1 MTWTRPGPVLL
12 AAVAAAAVL
21 AACGGGS
28 PAADGRIGGSM
39 ILATTT
45 SLEDSGL
52 LDVLVPLFEERTGIN
67 VKVIAVGTG
76 AALEMAAR
84 GDADALLVH
93 APASEQQYVE
103 AGDLVG
109 GRLVMHNAFVIAG
122 PPDDPAGVRGGAN
135 LADALTAIAAAGA
148 FISRG
153 DGSGT
158 HQKELEIF
166 AAAGI
171 APDTVRRREE
181 TGQGMGATLNIAD
194 QRRAYTLTD
203 RGTYLSLRR
212 TLDLVVVFEGDRSL
226 LNPYTAY
233 VVNPAKHAKVKKA
246 QAEAFVAF
254 MAAGDVQALIG
265 GFGTDTYGEA
275 LFIPGAV
282 ENVRDAAR

>member
-12 AAVAAAAVL
+12 AVVAAAAVL

-45 SLEDSGL
+45 SLQDSGL
-52 LDVLVPLFEERTGIN
+52 LDVLVPLFEERTGID

-93 APASEQQYVE
+93 APASEQQYID

-109 GRLVMHNAFVIAG
+109 GRLVMHNAFVIVG
-122 PPDDPAGVRGGAN
+122 PPDDPAGVRDAAN
-135 LADALTAIAAAGA
+135 LADALAAIAAAGA

-171 APDTVRRREE
+171 PPDAVRRREE

-233 VVNPAKHAKVKKA
+233 VVNPGKHAKVKKA

-254 MAAGDVQALIG
+254 MAAGDAQALIG
-265 GFGTDTYGEA
+265 SFGTDRYGEA
-275 LFIPGAV
+275 LFVPDAGTSAGAL
-282 ENVRDAAR
+282 AR